1 MNTWFVG
8 NHPIGH
14 YATTYRKVLENA
26 ENRSRDLGKKV
37 FFLKG
42 RIMAGQ
48 ADITKNILGLQDH
61 KWLTKEEIKD
71 HVTSRYFAQVENM
84 LAER

>member
-8 NHPIGH
+8 NQPIGH
-14 YATTYRKVLENA
+14 CTSTYRKVLDNVA
-26 ENRSRDLGKKV
+26 SKTRDLGEKV

-48 ADITKNILGLQDH
+48 ADLTKNALGLQEH
-61 KWLTKEEIKD
+61 KWLTKEEVKD
-71 HVTSRYFAQVENM
+71 HVTSKYFAQVENM